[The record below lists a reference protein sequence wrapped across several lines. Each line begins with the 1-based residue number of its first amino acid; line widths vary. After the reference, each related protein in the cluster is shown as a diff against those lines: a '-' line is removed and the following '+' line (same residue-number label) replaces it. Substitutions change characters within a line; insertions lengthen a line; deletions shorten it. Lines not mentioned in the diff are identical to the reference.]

1 MGIVRN
7 GCVWVRVNLVISFFT
22 LPEQGRVSRK
32 TEKHIHNPISE
43 YDNERC
49 SAHFPFISVS
59 VYLPPRMF

>member
-43 YDNERC
+43 YDNEGC